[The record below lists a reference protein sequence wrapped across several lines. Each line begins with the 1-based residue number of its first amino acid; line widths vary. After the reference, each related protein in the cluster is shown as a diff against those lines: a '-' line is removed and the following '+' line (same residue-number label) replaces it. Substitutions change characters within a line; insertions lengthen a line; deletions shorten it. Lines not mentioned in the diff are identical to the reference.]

1 MLNRC
6 GWIRN
11 TFVRKY
17 HFLVINDHL
26 WALSACGQILQKNPG
41 RGQTPPHPGNACIL
55 GTSGAGPAAPL
66 LHRSYK
72 FIKYSTSGFRSLP
85 SSMSPKNPKLLKIIR
100 RSDATKNWE
109 NRGPQEFQFG
119 TVFKQ
124 GVTGHQLKE
133 AFLSMSFLSSIFW
146 GPSDTS
152 SVNGR

>member
-1 MLNRC
+1 MWFL
-6 GWIRN
+6 GKKG
-11 TFVRKY
+11 TFLWGNY
-17 HFLVINDHL
+17 HFWVMNDHL
-26 WALSACGQILQKNPG
+26 WGPSVHVDKSFTKIQARVRP
-41 RGQTPPHPGNACIL
+41 PPHPGNACIL

-109 NRGPQEFQFG
+109 NRGPLEFQFG